1 MPIASFR
8 AHELTLADIEG
19 GWFGRSALF
28 GPLRQLLHAEGLL
41 TPRIS
46 KELDEGEL
54 YWTLERRLTADA
66 AARRRIPPDLVE
78 MAMARKSFDYRVMNL
93 LLCVAGACLWL
104 TMHLARRG
112 TLHAGH
118 GARCVMHGARCTGR
132 RTAFHQI
139 AIWFHA
145 AVVFCRTQ
153 AHAPKP
159 RMHTALLPSV
169 PLLTERHTCRDSQAR
184 HAIAWRLV

>member
-19 GWFGRSALF
+19 GWFGRSGLF

-54 YWTLERRLTADA
+54 YWTLERKLTADA
-66 AARRRIPPDLVE
+66 AAGRRIPPDLVE

-93 LLCVAGACLWL
+93 LLCVAHACVWL
-104 TMHLARRG
+104 KMHLARCG
-112 TLHAGH
+112 LLHAGH
-118 GARCVMHGARCTGR
+118 VARRVVHAARCGR
-132 RTAFHQI
+132 RSTRSPSGFMLLLHC
-139 AIWFHA
+139 
-145 AVVFCRTQ
+145 CRTQ

-159 RMHTALLPSV
+159 RVQTALPPSA
-169 PLLTERHTCRDSQAR
+169 PSRIAAWCRDAYACR
-184 HAIAWRLV
+184 AVHGG